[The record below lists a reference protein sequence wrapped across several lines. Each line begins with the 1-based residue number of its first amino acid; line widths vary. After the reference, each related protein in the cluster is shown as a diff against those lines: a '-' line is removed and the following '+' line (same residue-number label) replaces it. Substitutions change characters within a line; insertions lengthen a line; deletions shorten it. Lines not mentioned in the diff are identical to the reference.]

1 MPGGE
6 NARVEFPVLS
16 PAQRLVVAA
25 HLLEHLAL
33 GPAQAKRTDG
43 ALFNML
49 RKVKRTAT
57 AKPPFFD
64 RLHVQHNRAVLES
77 TWKRVFGTI
86 TEMMLTRDALD
97 AGEDHQVLC
106 PPRPNMDCTWKCD
119 FQPICAMFDDGSNVE
134 GLMAEYYSHIDPHER
149 YNDESEKGGAE

>member
-1 MPGGE
+1 
-6 NARVEFPVLS
+6 
-16 PAQRLVVAA
+16 
-25 HLLEHLAL
+25 
-33 GPAQAKRTDG
+33 
-43 ALFNML
+43 ML

-77 TWKRVFGTI
+77 TWKRVIGTI
-86 TEMMLTRDALD
+86 TEMMLTREALD
-97 AGEDHQVLC
+97 TGKDHQVAC

-149 YNDESEKGGAE
+149 YNDESEKGDV